1 MGYIVNKNPFQYDAY
16 RLSEGVYHMRTRLPK
31 DMIENITFPQTT
43 CAGGKNLPELAAGV
57 GVADRDFAA
66 GDGDC

>member
-1 MGYIVNKNPFQYDAY
+1 
-16 RLSEGVYHMRTRLPK
+16 MRTPLPK